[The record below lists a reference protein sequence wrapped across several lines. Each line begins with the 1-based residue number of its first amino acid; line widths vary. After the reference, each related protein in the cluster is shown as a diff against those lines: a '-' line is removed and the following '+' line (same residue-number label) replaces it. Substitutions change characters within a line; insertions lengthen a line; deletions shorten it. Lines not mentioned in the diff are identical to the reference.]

1 MSTTTRSLTAAHAEV
16 KAEITRTDTKTG
28 LLLAFVGAVLAG
40 VWTVARDLPLT
51 LPAYI
56 EGGLGMVLLVVA
68 AGLLLRSTRPNL
80 RGRHGFPL
88 WATLTAEEITAA
100 VATDLVTDIG
110 WLSSGVDAM
119 ECARR
124 AGHSIA
130 VLHKVYAKVLDQTR
144 ERANDRNDAALREWN
159 EPA

>member
-1 MSTTTRSLTAAHAEV
+1 MSTTRSLTAAHAEV

-40 VWTVARDLPLT
+40 AWTVARDLPLT

-56 EGGLGMVLLVVA
+56 AGGAGMVLLVAA

-88 WATLTAEEITAA
+88 WATLTAEEITEA
-100 VATDLVTDIG
+100 VATDLATDIAG
-110 WLSSGVDAM
+110 LSKLAVTKFTTL
-119 ECARR
+119 RR
-124 AGHSIA
+124 AVDLTCAGGALLI
-130 VLHKVYAKVLDQTR
+130 L
-144 ERANDRNDAALREWN
+144 AALIT
-159 EPA
+159 AGGAL